1 MYSNEI
7 SEYLTPM
14 FFKDEKHNL
23 LPDLKVIGLD
33 QKCFVD
39 RNKKLEIRN
48 IYGLGSSYICDY
60 LFKSNQNEL
69 TLIEKTRLAEELF
82 SELSARELKEKIQLL
97 LPEIRS
103 KLFETLNLV
112 SKMYLRKDIDI
123 DFETINKFILVIDN
137 NNIDFSLHQQLVSVL
152 DYELN
157 LHFGGVTGTIN
168 KVTFADDMIIHY
180 KKYLLE
186 KGLK

>member
-1 MYSNEI
+1 MYSSEI
-7 SEYLTPM
+7 SDYLTPM

-23 LPDLKVIGLD
+23 LPDIEVIGLD

-39 RNKKLEIRN
+39 PRKKLEIRN
-48 IYGLGSSYICDY
+48 IYGIGSSYICDY
-60 LFKSNQNEL
+60 LYISIKNDLF
-69 TLIEKTRLAEELF
+69 LIEKTRLAEELF
-82 SELSARELKEKIQLL
+82 SELSARELKDKIQQL

-103 KLFETLNLV
+103 KISETFNLIYRM
-112 SKMYLRKDIDI
+112 SLRRDLDV
-123 DFETINKFILVIDN
+123 DVNTINKFILVIDN
-137 NNIDFSLHQQLVSVL
+137 KNIDFSLHQQLLSVF

-168 KVTFADDMIIHY
+168 KLTFADDMNKHY

-186 KGLK
+186 EWA